1 MSNEVFIGA
10 GASVSLIPET
20 YLNVGEGTVD
30 TIQLE
35 SAFVTSQAGITAMTH
50 ADGISRSHL
59 VRVPVGSLFREVYK
73 LIPDL
78 YTGCMAKIVSDIT
91 VHAEIAYN
99 STDALYFT
107 GVASDYFTGTVTDV
121 EIQPFGAP
129 CPAPYSVKSY
139 ESTSVSTGSSSI
151 TVADSSIYNV
161 GDKLYKSATIQ
172 GSNLLGIVGS
182 IHDSTTIKML
192 ANGQNGGISSA
203 ALYVDEGR
211 ILNSDNW
218 LGLVNSFSPPS
229 VDVEMKQLNLAF
241 GDSRDFGFQF
251 KGAETV
257 SGASLDVSLNNMS
270 WLYYAL
276 GSISALDAET
286 TGTAYT
292 NADTTNITMT
302 ANSGHVDGDVL
313 FNDNTNVDDISG
325 PFFHKVLK
333 GSGNAVEAICPPLR
347 AGTTTGNVKEY
358 TPITT
363 ANFSTNKLN
372 YTLNPANAERLPSF
386 ALELT
391 YRKESDTTKQ
401 VDVPSGSYNL
411 NDGTVVTRTSN
422 QNVYGR
428 VITGNQVN
436 TLTLNFEEGQEVK
449 ASVDIASRRQ
459 FDVPNKYII
468 QRSVDSSG
476 DIDTTD
482 TAVSSLFNF
491 SATRDFNLPFQ
502 YFDGAMKIFG
512 TNFARVKTASI
523 TINNNLTQQR
533 YVGTYNRQIMS
544 EHIPA
549 QRTYEIS
556 ATCLI
561 TDTKIWDELRSQTE
575 QTGANKELEFNFQK
589 DTGETFSLQFQDYV
603 ISAVDVPLP
612 DDKGPVEVSVTIMAR
627 TLATATYTGGWIIQG

>member
-59 VRVPVGSLFREVYK
+59 VRVPVGNDFREVYK

-91 VHAEIAYN
+91 VHAEIAFN

-107 GVASDYFTGTVTDV
+107 GVANDYFTGTVTDV

-129 CPAPYSVKSY
+129 CPAPYSVKTY
-139 ESTSVSTGSSSI
+139 ESTSVSTGSSSV

-161 GDKLYKSATIQ
+161 GDKLYKSATIS

-192 ANGQNGGISSA
+192 ANGQNSGISSA
-203 ALYVDEGR
+203 PLFVDEGR

-218 LGLVNSFSPPS
+218 LGLVNTFSPPS

-257 SGASLDVSLNNMS
+257 SGASLDISLNNMS

-286 TGTAYT
+286 PGTAYT
-292 NADTTNITMT
+292 NADTTHITMT
-302 ANSGHVDGDVL
+302 ANSGHEDGDVL
-313 FNDNTNVDDISG
+313 FNNNTLVTVVDDISG

-333 GSGNAVEAICPPLR
+333 GSGNTKEAVCPPLR
-347 AGTTTGNVKEY
+347 AGTTTGNVAEY

-363 ANFSTNKLN
+363 GNFSTNKLN
-372 YTLNPANAERLPSF
+372 YTFSPANAERLPSF
-386 ALELT
+386 ALELS

-401 VDVPSGSYNL
+401 VDTNSN
-411 NDGTVVTRTSN
+411 N
-422 QNVYGR
+422 QNIYGR

-459 FDVPNKYII
+459 FDVPTKYII

-502 YFDGAMKIFG
+502 YFDGALKIFG
-512 TNFARVKTASI
+512 ANFARVKTASI

-561 TDTKIWDELRSQTE
+561 TDTKIWDELRTQTE
-575 QTGANKELEFNFQK
+575 QTGSSAELEFNFQK

-603 ISAVDVPLP
+603 ISSVDVPLP

>member
-35 SAFVTSQAGITAMTH
+35 SAFVTASAGITAMTH
-50 ADGISRSHL
+50 VDGISRSHL
-59 VRVPVGSLFREVYK
+59 VRVPVGNDFREVFK

-78 YTGCMAKIVSDIT
+78 YTGCMAKIVSNIT

-107 GVASDYFTGTVTDV
+107 GVASEYFTGTVTDV

-139 ESTSVSTGSSSI
+139 ESASVSTGSSSV

-161 GDKLYKSATIQ
+161 GDKLYNSATIS
-172 GSNLLGIVGS
+172 GSNLLGVVGS

-276 GSISALDAET
+276 GSISALDAQT

-292 NADTTNITMT
+292 NADTTHITMT
-302 ANSGHVDGDVL
+302 ANSGHADGDVL
-313 FNDNTNVDDISG
+313 FNDNTLVTVVDDISG

-333 GSGNAVEAICPPLR
+333 GSGNTKEAVCPPLR
-347 AGTTTGNVKEY
+347 AGTTTANVKEY

-363 ANFSTNKLN
+363 GNFSTNKLN
-372 YTLNPANAERLPSF
+372 YTFNPANAERLPSF
-386 ALELT
+386 ALELS

-401 VDVPSGSYNL
+401 VDTNSN
-411 NDGTVVTRTSN
+411 N
-422 QNVYGR
+422 QNIYGR

-459 FDVPNKYII
+459 FDVPTKYII

-476 DIDTTD
+476 DIDITD

-502 YFDGAMKIFG
+502 YFD
-512 TNFARVKTASI
+512 
-523 TINNNLTQQR
+523 
-533 YVGTYNRQIMS
+533 YN
-544 EHIPA
+544 
-549 QRTYEIS
+549 
-556 ATCLI
+556 
-561 TDTKIWDELRSQTE
+561 
-575 QTGANKELEFNFQK
+575 
-589 DTGETFSLQFQDYV
+589 
-603 ISAVDVPLP
+603 
-612 DDKGPVEVSVTIMAR
+612 
-627 TLATATYTGGWIIQG
+627 